1 MFATR
6 VPYPTERGPAT
17 TNLRFMMLYLP
28 GIAIC
33 HIKSRFSGKKIHG
46 CKPKTASTNARLC
59 IKTPEENTASWMLSF
74 HWLHTE
80 KTKKKIAGVQL
91 FLLKLGTT
99 RFFLGGGRG
108 LELDSSP
115 KKKSHLRW
123 LRAARS
129 WCWKMLRCWVAQGR
143 LESAIVSKNIY
154 DTQSCLYRLDIKKPP
169 TQYLKLVTTRTM
181 IFWVTKSQ
189 NETFTWHCRVLM
201 GEDPIHIG
209 DDFVWKKNG
218 ATLKFGVLTSQKSLN
233 LTTMLT
239 HPKPQSRRKNL
250 VGPVLW
256 GCRIGCCST
265 FSLIFSAADDYFRIH
280 FRWIQSF
287 TMSLPGSLR
296 GGYPWKLGLNAPK
309 WKASY

>member
-1 MFATR
+1 
-6 VPYPTERGPAT
+6 
-17 TNLRFMMLYLP
+17 
-28 GIAIC
+28 
-33 HIKSRFSGKKIHG
+33 
-46 CKPKTASTNARLC
+46 
-59 IKTPEENTASWMLSF
+59 
-74 HWLHTE
+74 
-80 KTKKKIAGVQL
+80 
-91 FLLKLGTT
+91 
-99 RFFLGGGRG
+99 
-108 LELDSSP
+108 
-115 KKKSHLRW
+115 
-123 LRAARS
+123 
-129 WCWKMLRCWVAQGR
+129 MLRCWVAQGR